1 MVLAEAGIVKGVEA
15 GFDRALI
22 VHLQRRW
29 GEWIG
34 FVSISKGL
42 GARMG
47 VGSSLEGAEDGLRPG
62 TLRLYLSTGIS
73 EGSTLNPALR

>member
-29 GEWIG
+29 REWIG

-42 GARMG
+42 
-47 VGSSLEGAEDGLRPG
+47 L
-62 TLRLYLSTGIS
+62 
-73 EGSTLNPALR
+73 